1 MRECRPNIVVA
12 PGHVLIMRLRAKA
25 ICGMQHQS
33 SVAGTKCRLQ
43 HPHSVQQP
51 AKNFSLI
58 AVQKESKNC
67 VAYFAELAL
76 NGKSQC
82 MRRLSLIALLM
93 PPLCVCCS
101 LLLLKHTINTVI
113 AIVIYLLHIL
123 LVKRVN
129 CLII

>member
-1 MRECRPNIVVA
+1 
-12 PGHVLIMRLRAKA
+12 
-25 ICGMQHQS
+25 MQAAAS
-33 SVAGTKCRLQ
+33 PFSAAA
-43 HPHSVQQP
+43 
-51 AKNFSLI
+51 AKNSSLI

-67 VAYFAELAL
+67 VAYFAELTL

-93 PPLCVCCS
+93 PSLCIYCS